1 MGEERWNGKM
11 ESVLDPRETH
21 IDLPF
26 MAMQGRADMGEP
38 GHYTLYAWLGNIV

>member
-1 MGEERWNGKM
+1 M

-26 MAMQGRADMGEP
+26 MAMQGRAATPWGMLIPAYLKNTYSAIKKAILE
-38 GHYTLYAWLGNIV
+38 